1 MPSLS
6 QSSILE
12 SQISYKV
19 NIRNRKTNKQTNHPH
34 FWYLLKTQLKTFSI
48 MFLSV
53 LSFRIYVIN
62 FI

>member
-6 QSSILE
+6 QRPTLE

-19 NIRNRKTNKQTNHPH
+19 NIRNRKKKTNHPH

-48 MFLSV
+48 TFLSV
-53 LSFRIYVIN
+53 LPFSIYVIN